1 MRAADVMTS
10 DFLTVDRET
19 SIYEAAGL
27 MIEKQAPFALVLEG
41 PGRPAGI
48 FTGSDLLK
56 MFAPGSVR
64 FLDAVICFNRGCR
77 DLSKFFKQTRIHE
90 VMTWP
95 VHGVNTDMPVER
107 VITMILE
114 NDVDQLPVLEKGLV
128 AGVIRRSDL
137 VSALYRASLVGDA
150 AGSPDGAFQN

>member
-1 MRAADVMTS
+1 MRAADVMTL

-27 MIEKQAPFALVLEG
+27 MIEKQAPFALVLED

-56 MFAPGSVR
+56 MFAPGSIR
-64 FLDAVICFNRGCR
+64 FLDAVVCLNRGYH
-77 DLSKFFKQTRIHE
+77 DLNNFFKQTKIHE

-95 VHGVNTDMPVER
+95 VHGVNVDMPVDR
-107 VITMILE
+107 VITVILE
-114 NDVDQLPVLEKGLV
+114 NDVDQLTVLEKGLV

-137 VSALYRASLVGDA
+137 VRVLYRASL
-150 AGSPDGAFQN
+150 AGGQSGCLDGAVNN